1 MYLDWQGNWKREK
14 TYWVSYISAE
24 DILLRDA
31 RNDPSSL
38 EKIAT
43 NGMVKSE
50 NTLVHMQWQRI
61 QSAMYNTRN
70 YLCTLLYIS
79 CKAYGP
85 FFVPLFF
92 LAHLLVI
99 LGLGLLMYICF
110 HAPLC
115 THTTIIIIIQFFI
128 LSLCSA
134 SFMVSTSHNGS
145 LRN

>member
-1 MYLDWQGNWKREK
+1 
-14 TYWVSYISAE
+14 
-24 DILLRDA
+24 
-31 RNDPSSL
+31 
-38 EKIAT
+38 
-43 NGMVKSE
+43 
-50 NTLVHMQWQRI
+50 
-61 QSAMYNTRN
+61 MYNTRN

-145 LRN
+145 LRNQGFTAQRAFVIDLYLLWLQTLRSSSPFLSHGRITIKHINPKPTNNRPVLSSSR